1 MTGLFVSRLL
11 HPTTARARLTR
22 RAATIAALG
31 TLAVLSM
38 LAVLLATGNSVS
50 SDMGGT
56 GATDPGTVKLCRRLG
71 LIPPD
76 SAQPDPTV
84 SGWVW
89 LTALAGVTAVVAVTS
104 WFVLGSVLRPVE
116 AARNRFAQLAPEA
129 SRRRVPLPRHDDEI
143 AGLVQTMN
151 TGLGRLQA
159 TVEQQRRF
167 VADASHEL
175 RSPLAALQAEL
186 EIALT
191 RPDRADWPEVVRA
204 ALGDTRRLQRLTE
217 DLLLLARLDLDKP
230 VERHRMEIVDLTD
243 LVREEAARHRPAP
256 NLALHLEVPEAS
268 LPVRGHPAL
277 LAQVL
282 GNLLDN
288 AERHATS
295 SITVRLSHEP
305 ERRQAVLE
313 VLDDGPGI
321 PPADHARVFER
332 FTRLDSA
339 RTRQTGGTGLG
350 LAIARRITTLH
361 HGTLTIAP
369 TDRGARLTA
378 RLPAS
383 VGITERLPQATE
395 NG

>member
-1 MTGLFVSRLL
+1 MTGPLVSRLL
-11 HPTTARARLTR
+11 HPTSARARLTR

-38 LAVLLATGNSVS
+38 LAVLLATGNTVS

-71 LIPPD
+71 LVPPD
-76 SAQPDPTV
+76 SAQPDPTL

-116 AARNRFAQLAPEA
+116 AARNRFAQLAQLPPDA
-129 SRRRVPLPRHDDEI
+129 SRRRVPLPRHGDEI

-151 TGLGRLQA
+151 TGLGHLQA

-230 VERHRMEIVDLTD
+230 GGRHRMEIVDLTD

-288 AERHATS
+288 AERHATN
-295 SITVRLSHEP
+295 SITVRLRHEP
-305 ERRQAVLE
+305 EERQAVLE

-361 HGTLTIAP
+361 HGTLTVTP

-378 RLPAS
+378 RLPAD
-383 VGITERLPQATE
+383 
-395 NG
+395 

>member
-1 MTGLFVSRLL
+1 MTGPLVSRLL
-11 HPTTARARLTR
+11 HPTSARARLTR

-38 LAVLLATGNSVS
+38 LAVLLATGNTVS

-71 LIPPD
+71 LVPPD
-76 SAQPDPTV
+76 SAQPDPTL

-116 AARNRFAQLAPEA
+116 AARNHFAQLAQLPPDA
-129 SRRRVPLPRHDDEI
+129 SRRRVPLPRHGDEM

-230 VERHRMEIVDLTD
+230 GGRHRMEIVDLTD

-256 NLALHLEVPEAS
+256 HLALHLEVPEAS
-268 LPVRGHPAL
+268 LPVRGNPAL

-295 SITVRLSHEP
+295 SITVRLRHEP
-305 ERRQAVLE
+305 EERQAVLE

-361 HGTLTIAP
+361 HGTLTVTP

-378 RLPAS
+378 RLPAD
-383 VGITERLPQATE
+383 
-395 NG
+395 